1 MAIISSERPPFHLRP
16 VSPLPPPNRA
26 CDFHRTRLSRDRRLP
41 DCAVIGC
48 SFIEAAHF
56 TSNTK
61 DSQGDLRLL
70 VGRTSIPWRPS
81 PCRRL
86 SRPPSTMTP
95 PTPTRFLGGLLPST
109 YGPPTFTTMYSTDA
123 FRWELMTDP
132 SRSSRNPDR
141 SAGISGLPLISFG
154 LEASSIQPRSSF
166 GTRSTIR
173 RGRCPIVQGI
183 EAGEGFPVGL
193 LFLCLLTMCI
203 LSQAGRL
210 GGLHRASP
218 VPFRGS
224 FFTVGLHP
232 PPLRPNGSSPACT
245 GEGVFLPLHHC
256 ASWRT
261 LALLPLLPHTAL
273 HAGRD
278 ADRAPGCRDGP
289 AP

>member
-95 PTPTRFLGGLLPST
+95 PTPTRFIGGLLPST
-109 YGPPTFTTMYSTDA
+109 YGPPTFAAMYSTEA
-123 FRWELMTDP
+123 FRWELITDP
-132 SRSSRNPDR
+132 SRSLRNPDR
-141 SAGISGLPLISFG
+141 SAGNSGLPLTSFG
-154 LEASSIQPRSSF
+154 LAMCSNQLRSSF
-166 GTRSTIR
+166 GTLDTIGCGR
-173 RGRCPIVQGI
+173 RPIVQGL
-183 EAGEGFPVGL
+183 EAGVPFPVGL
-193 LFLCLLTMCI
+193 SFLRLLTMCF
-203 LSQAGRL
+203 LSQAPHL
-210 GGLHRASP
+210 GGLHRTSR
-218 VPFRGS
+218 VPFRAS
-224 FFTVGLHP
+224 YFTPGLHP
-232 PPLRPNGSSPACT
+232 PGATAQGLNAYLYRAKGISSHYIIALRGA
-245 GEGVFLPLHHC
+245 
-256 ASWRT
+256 RT
-261 LALLPLLPHTAL
+261 WWKTSNK
-273 HAGRD
+273 
-278 ADRAPGCRDGP
+278 
-289 AP
+289 